1 MNVKVKDLM
10 REQVVT
16 AQPHH
21 TVAHVRGLLERNH
34 IHAVPVVDTD
44 GRPVGIVSTSDLLGD
59 VRDGAPV
66 RTIMTDRVL
75 TVPAYD
81 DVSTAARVM
90 RNHQVHRVIVTDE
103 QRVIGVLS
111 AFDLLQLVEDRRF
124 IAKNPPTPSP
134 RKGSTRA

>member
-21 TVAHVRGLLERNH
+21 TVAHVRALLERNH
-34 IHAVPVVDTD
+34 IHAVPVVDGD

-59 VRDGAPV
+59 AKDGAPV

-90 RNHQVHRVIVTDE
+90 RNHEIHRVIVTDE

-124 IAKNPPTPSP
+124 VAKNPPTPSA